1 MAQRLKARY
10 QGGAFVPE
18 APYDL
23 PEGAEVELVIEGPT
37 IVPPEVTDPQER
49 SRVLEQVIQRMQQNP
64 IPPDAPPLARELLH
78 ERG

>member
-23 PEGAEVELVIEGPT
+23 PEGTEVELSG
-37 IVPPEVTDPQER
+37 
-49 SRVLEQVIQRMQQNP
+49 
-64 IPPDAPPLARELLH
+64 
-78 ERG
+78 